1 MHPQDRRA
9 FMRAS
14 VRLSARGVGARVARP
29 VAPALCSWCAYEVD
43 WTGNVIEPA
52 PPATVV
58 VMTERGERQLCAAH
72 AARGTWE
79 RRARRVSRVA

>member
-1 MHPQDRRA
+1 MIASKTDR
-9 FMRAS
+9 
-14 VRLSARGVGARVARP
+14 
-29 VAPALCSWCAYEVD
+29 PALCGWCAYEVD